1 MVGFVRDVNG
11 GPIEGVSVVVHG
23 EKSTTDKRGAFNLLT
38 KSSDTASIS
47 LRRVGFEP
55 IDALINAR
63 NGMWD
68 TVIVQ
73 MDPAVSVL
81 NEVKVTDNFNARA
94 GGIRGFEER
103 EKRGLGQFV
112 GRDEIVDRGSQKLTD
127 ILRTKKGVMIVR
139 GRLRFAAFGRNT
151 VCQPNVY
158 LDGTKAPGMEVD
170 EITAQSVQAIE
181 LYANMSTVPL
191 EFQSVG
197 AQTTPC
203 GTVVIWTRIPNSRGR

>member
-1 MVGFVRDVNG
+1 
-11 GPIEGVSVVVHG
+11 
-23 EKSTTDKRGAFNLLT
+23 
-38 KSSDTASIS
+38 
-47 LRRVGFEP
+47 
-55 IDALINAR
+55 
-63 NGMWD
+63 
-68 TVIVQ
+68 
-73 MDPAVSVL
+73 
-81 NEVKVTDNFNARA
+81 
-94 GGIRGFEER
+94 
-103 EKRGLGQFV
+103 
-112 GRDEIVDRGSQKLTD
+112 
-127 ILRTKKGVMIVR
+127 MIVR